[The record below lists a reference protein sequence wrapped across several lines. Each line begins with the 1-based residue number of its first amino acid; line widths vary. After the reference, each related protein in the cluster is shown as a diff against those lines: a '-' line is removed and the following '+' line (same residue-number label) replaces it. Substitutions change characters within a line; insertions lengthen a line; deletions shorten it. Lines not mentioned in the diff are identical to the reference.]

1 MLDVALASEENVDA
15 DVNSG
20 RVFVAVGDE
29 TLDELDEPVAVVV
42 KESMGRVRVAVNDD
56 TAEKLAE
63 DVLVADNVITGTV
76 LVEVDECVAKD
87 VVVLNAENVLNA
99 EKVDDA
105 LADKLEEELVAE
117 FVGLSF
123 FALAVDKDEEDEEL
137 LEVELAVAD
146 SVLKDD

>member
-87 VVVLNAENVLNA
+87 VNLLNA
-99 EKVDDA
+99 EKVADA

-146 SVLKDD
+146 SVLQDD

>member
-15 DVNSG
+15 DVDSG
-20 RVFVAVGDE
+20 RVFVAVGDK
-29 TLDELDEPVAVVV
+29 TRDELDEPVAVVV

-87 VVVLNAENVLNA
+87 VNVLNA
-99 EKVDDA
+99 EKVADA

-117 FVGLSF
+117 LVGLSF

>member
-1 MLDVALASEENVDA
+1 MLDVALATEEKVDV

-20 RVFVAVGDE
+20 RVFVAVGVE
-29 TLDELDEPVAVVV
+29 TRDELEELVAVIV

-76 LVEVDECVAKD
+76 LVEVDECVAND
-87 VVVLNAENVLNA
+87 VTVLNA
-99 EKVDDA
+99 EKVVDA
-105 LADKLEEELVAE
+105 LADKIEEELVAE

-146 SVLKDD
+146 SVQRDE

>member
-87 VVVLNAENVLNA
+87 VNVLNA
-99 EKVDDA
+99 EKVADA

-146 SVLKDD
+146 SVLQDD

>member
-87 VVVLNAENVLNA
+87 VNVLNA
-99 EKVDDA
+99 EKVADA

-117 FVGLSF
+117 LVGLSF

-146 SVLKDD
+146 SVLQDD